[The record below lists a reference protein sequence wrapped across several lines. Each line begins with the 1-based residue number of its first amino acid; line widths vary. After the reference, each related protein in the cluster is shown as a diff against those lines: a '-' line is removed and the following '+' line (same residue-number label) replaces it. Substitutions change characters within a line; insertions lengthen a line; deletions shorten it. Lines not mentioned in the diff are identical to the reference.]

1 MSSPC
6 LLPKESAETQK
17 DSRGVGED
25 TIPHFW
31 WHVEIM
37 NTGALSRQPLFV
49 PQSHFVEDTHS
60 LVSFQS
66 LLCPAFSNLWLS
78 SQPLLIC

>member
-60 LVSFQS
+60 LVSIQS
-66 LLCPAFSNLWLS
+66 LLCSAFSNLWLS